1 MEETDGDYG
10 EEGHVYQALAPFPDF
25 AGNRPVMG
33 VWVIDH
39 EAGGLGI
46 REDKRRII
54 GNFSRFVPHLF

>member
-1 MEETDGDYG
+1 
-10 EEGHVYQALAPFPDF
+10 
-25 AGNRPVMG
+25 MG

-46 REDKRRII
+46 REDRRRII